1 MGRASVAG
9 MDDLE
14 LVHAFFDHLADGRI
28 DEWMATLTD
37 DVSADTPFAPTGLPR
52 RFEGTAEVRTR
63 FGDARERMQSLEFY
77 DRVLHRTDGG
87 PVVAT
92 CKSRGVRGDGSPYKN
107 DYCWLFTIDSGLISH
122 WVEYYD
128 PQELARRG

>member
-1 MGRASVAG
+1 

-28 DEWMATLTD
+28 DDWMTVLTH
-37 DVSADTPFAPTGLPR
+37 DVTADTPFAPTGLPR
-52 RFEGTAEVRTR
+52 RFEGAAAIRER
-63 FGDARERMQSLEFY
+63 FGDARERMQALEFY
-77 DRVLHRTDGG
+77 DRELHRTIDG

-92 CKSRGVRGDGSPYKN
+92 CRSRGVRGDGSPYQN
-107 DYCWLFTIDSGLISH
+107 TYCWLFTVTDGRISH

>member
-1 MGRASVAG
+1 MCCI
-9 MDDLE
+9 E
-14 LVHAFFDHLADGRI
+14 TH
-28 DEWMATLTD
+28 
-37 DVSADTPFAPTGLPR
+37 
-52 RFEGTAEVRTR
+52 
-63 FGDARERMQSLEFY
+63 
-77 DRVLHRTDGG
+77 GG

-107 DYCWLFTIDSGLISH
+107 DYCWLFTITGDRISH